1 MRALLILLHS
11 AVTTVKVA
19 GDAIVSA
26 L

>member
-1 MRALLILLHS
+1 MRALLSLLHS
-11 AVTTVKVA
+11 AVTTQKMA

>member
-1 MRALLILLHS
+1 MRALLSLLHS
-11 AVTTVKVA
+11 AVTAQKMA